1 MAEPLLRV
9 EDLRTYFHS
18 SRGTVR
24 AVDGVGFTL
33 DKGRTLAIVGES
45 GCGKSMTALS
55 ILQLVPEPAGYI
67 ESGRILY
74 GGQDLLDY
82 TVEEMRAI
90 RGKEISMIFQEPMT
104 SLNPVFTVGMQIIEA
119 MAVHDYARGKAV
131 RTRALE
137 LLDLVNLPNPAQVL
151 RSYPF
156 ELSGGMRQR
165 VMIAIALACDPDLLI
180 ADEPTTA
187 LDVTVQAQILELIAG
202 LQRRLDMAVLLITH
216 DLGVVAEMAD
226 DVAVM
231 YAGQIVESAPT
242 RELFRDPKHPY
253 TQGLFASLPHRRRRG
268 QELAVL
274 EGTVP
279 DPAAWPPGCR
289 FEPRCPKRFEPC
301 RAIPPVW
308 AEPRAG
314 HIVACHLYPPG
325 VTEPSPPPAR
335 SAAAAPLPAEPVPA
349 GQAPSGG
356 TEARP

>member
-18 SRGTVR
+18 ARGTVR
-24 AVDGVGFTL
+24 AVDGVSFSL
-33 DKGRTLAIVGES
+33 EKGRTLAIVGES

-55 ILQLVPEPAGYI
+55 ILQLVPQPAGYI
-67 ESGRILY
+67 ESGWVYYNGR
-74 GGQDLLDY
+74 DLLEY
-82 TVEEMRAI
+82 TVDEMRAI
-90 RGKEISMIFQEPMT
+90 RGSEISMIFQEPMT
-104 SLNPVFTVGMQIIEA
+104 SLNPVFTVGMQLMEA
-119 MAVHDYARGKAV
+119 MEVHDRAQGKAA
-131 RTRALE
+131 RQRALE
-137 LLDLVNLPNPAQVL
+137 LLELVNLPNPAQIL

-202 LQRRLDMAVLLITH
+202 LQQRLGMAVLLITH

-242 RELFRDPKHPY
+242 RDLFREPKHPY

-274 EGTVP
+274 EGSVP

-289 FEPRCPKRFEPC
+289 FEPRCPHRFEPC
-301 RAIPPVW
+301 ATIPPPL
-308 AEPRAG
+308 AEPRPD
-314 HIVACHLYPPG
+314 HTVTCHLHPPG
-325 VTEPSPPPAR
+325 VTEPPEPTAEVATVAPVADPA
-335 SAAAAPLPAEPVPA
+335 LTA
-349 GQAPSGG
+349 GRETLS
-356 TEARP
+356 